1 MKVLVTESFNTL
13 KGNIP
18 AGKIIEIP
26 DTMFSRLMGKV
37 AAISPEPET
46 NIWRNPYQQGTP
58 EARQESLLQIM
69 MAILESTFDRV
80 AAIWPM
86 GFVSTPEIS
95 AAEVNI
101 EKVQTLVFSGTGII
115 ADFQQSVEAW
125 EKIVKQGVNYKF
137 GEEGLADANDL
148 AQKQVMP
155 NA

>member
-58 EARQESLLQIM
+58 EARQAS
-69 MAILESTFDRV
+69 LES
-80 AAIWPM
+80 M
-86 GFVSTPEIS
+86 
-95 AAEVNI
+95 I
-101 EKVQTLVFSGTGII
+101 EAMLYGLPPADDEQNRQINDMARDVLLGKAKL
-115 ADFQQSVEAW
+115 ADFQRLL
-125 EKIVKQGVNYKF
+125 GF
-137 GEEGLADANDL
+137 LH
-148 AQKQVMP
+148 
-155 NA
+155 